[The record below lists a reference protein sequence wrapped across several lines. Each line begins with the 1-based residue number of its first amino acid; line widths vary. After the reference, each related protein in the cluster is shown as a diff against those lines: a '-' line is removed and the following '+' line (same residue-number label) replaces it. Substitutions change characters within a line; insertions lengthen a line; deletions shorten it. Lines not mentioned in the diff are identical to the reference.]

1 MAVQKTKTSI
11 RIGGASGYWGDS
23 NAAPAQLVEKGDID
37 YLVFDYLAEV
47 TMAILAKLKSRKE
60 DQGYAHDFVFGVM
73 KPLIGKIADKKIK
86 VIANAGGVNLE
97 ACRKALEQVCAE
109 AGVSLKIGTVEGDN
123 LLMREDELRALGVRE
138 MQSGAALPAKLMS
151 ANAYLGAFPIAAALD
166 AGADIVLPGR
176 CVDSAVSLAP
186 LVHEF
191 GWKPT
196 DYDRLAQGSLCGHLL
211 ECGAQVTGG
220 NFTDWK
226 DVEAGWEDVG
236 WPIAECFADG
246 SFIVTKPKNTGGA
259 VTPLTVGEQ
268 MLYEIGDPAAY
279 ILPDVVCD
287 FTGVI
292 MGPDGVDR
300 VRVEGAKGRMP
311 TRTYKVS
318 ATWPGGFRLVSS
330 SVIVG
335 YDAPQKARRVAQ
347 AVLAR
352 CGRML
357 ADAGL
362 PPYGDVA
369 IDVIGDETL
378 YGASADPRRTP
389 PREVVLR
396 VCVQHARPDACELF
410 AKESVGTALAM
421 TTGRCGIEAGRPS
434 ASPMVR
440 LFSFLIDKSFVTI
453 SVRIDGAEIPF
464 EPFLPP
470 KDHVDVVP
478 HARAADAPLPP
489 GRRIEV
495 PLIAL
500 AVARSG
506 DKGDGSNIGVIAR
519 KAEYL
524 PAIRASLTTDA
535 VKAYFAHYAKGQV
548 ERFDLPGINAVN
560 FLLANSLGGGGTS
573 SVRLDTQAKTYGQLL
588 LSIPV
593 SVPEAWGNELGVA

>member
-1 MAVQKTKTSI
+1 MAKSGKTSI

-23 NAAPAQLVEKGDID
+23 NAAPAQLVDHGNID

-73 KPLIGKIADKKIK
+73 KPLVKKIADRKIK

-97 ACRKALEQVCAE
+97 ACRKALEQVAKE
-109 AGVSLKIGTVEGDN
+109 AGVTLRIATVEGDN
-123 LLMREDELRALGVRE
+123 LLGREEELRGLGIRE
-138 MQSGAALPAKLMS
+138 MASGAELPAKLMS

-166 AGADIVLPGR
+166 AGADIVLTGR

-186 LVHEF
+186 LIHEF

-196 DYDRLAQGSLCGHLL
+196 DYDLLAQGSLCGHLL

-226 DVEAGWEDVG
+226 DVEAQWDDVG
-236 WPIAECFADG
+236 WPIAECSADG
-246 SFIVTKPKNTGGA
+246 AFVITKPANTGGL
-259 VTPLTVGEQ
+259 VSPLTVAEQ

-287 FTGVI
+287 FTAVTMKQAGR
-292 MGPDGVDR
+292 DR

-318 ATWPGGFRLVSS
+318 ATYPGGFRLVSS

-335 YDAPQKARRVAQ
+335 YDAPAKARRVAES
-347 AVLAR
+347 VLAR
-352 CGRML
+352 CNRML
-357 ADAGL
+357 KEAGL

-378 YGASADPRRTP
+378 YGASADPRRTA

-396 VCVQHARPDACELF
+396 TCVQHMRPEACELY

-421 TTGRCGIEAGRPS
+421 TTGRCGIDAGRPS

-440 LFSFLIDKSFVTI
+440 LFSFLIDKDFVKI
-453 SVRIDGAEIPF
+453 SVRVDGAEVPF
-464 EPFLPP
+464 APFLPP
-470 KDHVDVVP
+470 KDHVDVVEHP
-478 HARAADAPLPP
+478 AVADAPLAT
-489 GRRIEV
+489 GRKIEV

-519 KAEYL
+519 KAEYW
-524 PAIRASLTTDA
+524 PAIRASLTAEA
-535 VKAYFAHYAKGQV
+535 VKAYFAHYAKGKV
-548 ERFDLPGINAVN
+548 ERFDLPGVHAVN

-573 SVRLDTQAKTYGQLL
+573 SVRLDTQAKTFGQLL

-593 SVPEAWGNELGVA
+593 SVPEAWGNELGAS

>member
-1 MAVQKTKTSI
+1 MASDAKKSI

-23 NAAPAQLVEKGDID
+23 NAAPAQLVDKGNID

-47 TMAILAKLKSRKE
+47 TMAILAKLKSRKD
-60 DQGYAHDFVFGVM
+60 DQGYAHDFVYGVM
-73 KPLIGKIADKKIK
+73 KPLIKKIADKKIK

-97 ACRKALEQVCAE
+97 ACRKALEQVAQE
-109 AGVSLKIGTVEGDN
+109 AGVTLKIGTVEGDN
-123 LLMREDELRALGVRE
+123 LLAREDELRAMDIKE
-138 MQSGAALPAKLMS
+138 MQSGAPPPAKLMS
-151 ANAYLGAFPIAAALD
+151 VNAYLGAFPIAAALD
-166 AGADIVLPGR
+166 AGADIVLTGR

-186 LVHEF
+186 LIHEF

-196 DYDRLAQGSLCGHLL
+196 DYDLLAQGSLCGHLL

-236 WPIAECFADG
+236 WPVAECFADG
-246 SFIVTKPKNTGGA
+246 SFIVTKPEGTGGA
-259 VTPLTVGEQ
+259 VTPLTVAEQ

-287 FTGVI
+287 FTGVT
-292 MGPDGVDR
+292 MVPDGADR
-300 VRVEGAKGRMP
+300 VRVAGAKGRTP

-318 ATWPGGFRLVSS
+318 ATYPGGFRLVSS
-330 SVIVG
+330 SVIAG
-335 YDAPQKARRVAQ
+335 YDAPLKARRVAA
-347 AVLAR
+347 AVLNR
-352 CGRML
+352 VGKML

-362 PPYGDVA
+362 APFGDVA
-369 IDVIGDETL
+369 VDVIGDEAL

-396 VCVQHARPDACELF
+396 VCVQHARPEACELF

-421 TTGRCGIEAGRPS
+421 TTGRCAIDAGRPS

-440 LFSFLIDKSFVTI
+440 LYSFLIDKAFVKI
-453 SVRIDGAEIPF
+453 SVRLDGAEIPF
-464 EPFLPP
+464 APFLPP
-470 KDHVDVVP
+470 KDHVDVVTHP
-478 HARAADAPLPP
+478 TVADTPLPA

-495 PLIAL
+495 PLVRL

-519 KAEYL
+519 RPDYW
-524 PAIRASLTTDA
+524 PAIRASLTADA
-535 VKAYFAHYAKGQV
+535 VKAYFAHYAKGEVQ
-548 ERFDLPGINAVN
+548 RFDLPGVHAVN
-560 FLLANSLGGGGTS
+560 FLLHNSLGGGGTS
-573 SVRLDTQAKTYGQLL
+573 SVRLDTQAKTFGQLL

-593 SVPEAWGNELGVA
+593 SVPEAWSNELGAA

>member
-1 MAVQKTKTSI
+1 MTKTPKTSI

-23 NAAPAQLVEKGDID
+23 NAAPAQLVDKGNID

-73 KPLIGKIADKKIK
+73 KPLIRKIADKKIK

-109 AGVSLKIGTVEGDN
+109 AGVTLKIGTVEGDN
-123 LLMREDELRALGVRE
+123 LLAREDELRSLGFKE
-138 MQSGAALPAKLMS
+138 MQSGADMPAKLMS

-166 AGADIVLPGR
+166 AGADIVLTGR

-186 LVHEF
+186 LIHEF

-196 DYDRLAQGSLCGHLL
+196 DYDLLSQGALCGHLL

-226 DVEAGWEDVG
+226 ESEAGWEDVG

-246 SFIVTKPKNTGGA
+246 GFVVTKPEGTGG
-259 VTPLTVGEQ
+259 VVSPFSVGEQ

-287 FTGVI
+287 FTRVT
-292 MGPDGVDR
+292 MKQDGKDR
-300 VRVEGAKGRMP
+300 VRVEGARGRMP

-318 ATWPGGFRLVSS
+318 ATYPGGFRLVSS

-335 YDAPQKARRVAQ
+335 FDAPQKARRVAE

-352 CGRML
+352 TGKML
-357 ADAGL
+357 AAAGL
-362 PPYGDVA
+362 SPYGDVA
-369 IDVIGDETL
+369 VDVIGDQAL
-378 YGASADPRRTP
+378 YGASADPRRP
-389 PREVVLR
+389 VPREVVLR
-396 VCVQHARPDACELF
+396 ICVQHARPEACELF

-421 TTGRCGIEAGRPS
+421 TTGRCGIDSGRPS
-434 ASPMVR
+434 ASPMVK
-440 LFSFLIDKSFVTI
+440 LFSFLIDKALVPI
-453 SVRIDGAEIPF
+453 SVRIDGVETPF
-464 EPFLPP
+464 TPFLPP
-470 KDHVDVVP
+470 KDYVDATPAIAV
-478 HARAADAPLPP
+478 AEKPLPA
-489 GRRIEV
+489 GRRIDV

-506 DKGDGSNIGVIAR
+506 DKGDGSNIGIIAR
-519 KAEYL
+519 KPEYL
-524 PAIRASLTTDA
+524 DAIRASVTADA
-535 VKAYFAHYAKGQV
+535 VKAYFAHYTKGKV
-548 ERFDLPGINAVN
+548 ERFDLPGMHALN
-560 FLLANSLGGGGTS
+560 FLMHSSLGGGGTS
-573 SVRLDTQAKTYGQLL
+573 SVRLDTQAKTFGQLL

-593 SVPEAWGNELGVA
+593 SVPEAWGNELGAA

>member
-1 MAVQKTKTSI
+1 MAATAGKSI

-23 NAAPAQLVEKGDID
+23 NAAPAQLVDKGNID

-73 KPLIGKIADKKIK
+73 KPLIKKIADKKIK

-97 ACRKALEQVCAE
+97 ACRKALEQVAKE

-123 LLMREDELRALGVRE
+123 LLDREAELRALNLKDF
-138 MQSGAALPAKLMS
+138 QSGADMPAKLMS

-166 AGADIVLPGR
+166 AGADIVLTGR

-186 LVHEF
+186 FIHAF

-196 DYDRLAQGSLCGHLL
+196 DYDLLAQGSLCGHLL
-211 ECGAQVTGG
+211 ECGAQVSGG

-226 DVEAGWEDVG
+226 DVEAGWDDVG
-236 WPIAECFADG
+236 WPIAECYADG
-246 SFIVTKPKNTGGA
+246 SFVVTKPDNTGGA

-279 ILPDVVCD
+279 LLPDVACD
-287 FTGVI
+287 FTAVTMVQEGK
-292 MGPDGVDR
+292 DR
-300 VRVEGAKGRMP
+300 VRVDGAKGRMP

-318 ATWPGGFRLVSS
+318 ATYAGGFRLVSS

-335 YDAPQKARRVAQ
+335 YDAPQKARRLAE
-347 AVLAR
+347 ALLAR
-352 CGRML
+352 CNRML

-362 PPYGDVA
+362 PPYGDVSV
-369 IDVIGDETL
+369 DVIGDEAL
-378 YGASADPRRTP
+378 YGVSADPKRP
-389 PREVVLR
+389 QPREVVLR
-396 VCVQHARPDACELF
+396 MCVQHMRPEACELF
-410 AKESVGTALAM
+410 AREGVGTALA
-421 TTGRCGIEAGRPS
+421 TSTGRCGIDAGRPS

-440 LFSFLIDKSFVTI
+440 LFSFLLDKGFVDI
-453 SVRIDGAEIPF
+453 SVKIDGKAVAF
-464 EPFLPP
+464 APFLPP
-470 KDHVDVVP
+470 QDHVDRPPHPVV
-478 HARAADAPLPP
+478 ADKAPPS
-489 GRRIEV
+489 GRTIDV
-495 PLIAL
+495 PLIKL

-519 KAEYL
+519 KPEYL
-524 PAIRASLTTDA
+524 PAIRAAVTADA
-535 VKAYFAHYAKGQV
+535 VKAYFAHYAKGKV

-560 FLLANSLGGGGTS
+560 FLLNNSLGGGGTS
-573 SVRLDTQAKTYGQLL
+573 SVRLDTQAKTFGQLL

-593 SVPEAWGNELGVA
+593 SVPEAWGNELGAA

>member
-1 MAVQKTKTSI
+1 MAKAPKTSI

-23 NAAPAQLVEKGDID
+23 NAAPAQLVEHGNID

-73 KPLIGKIADKKIK
+73 KPLIGKIAEKKIK

-97 ACRKALEQVCAE
+97 ACRKALEQVAKE
-109 AGVSLKIGTVEGDN
+109 AGVTLKIGTVEGDN
-123 LLMREDELRALGVRE
+123 LLDREAELRALDVKDF
-138 MQSGAALPAKLMS
+138 QSGAAMPAKLMS

-166 AGADIVLPGR
+166 AGADIVLTGR

-186 LVHEF
+186 LIHEF

-196 DYDRLAQGSLCGHLL
+196 DYDHLAQGSLCGHLL

-220 NFTDWK
+220 NFTDWR
-226 DVEAGWEDVG
+226 DVEAGWDDVG

-246 SFIVTKPKNTGGA
+246 SFIVTKPEKTGGA

-268 MLYEIGDPAAY
+268 MLYEIGDPSAY

-287 FTGVI
+287 FTGVK
-292 MGPDGVDR
+292 MTQDGKDR
-300 VRVEGAKGRMP
+300 VKVTGATGRMP

-318 ATWPGGFRLVSS
+318 ATYPGGFRLVSS

-335 YDAPQKARRVAQ
+335 YDAPQKARRVAE
-347 AVLAR
+347 AVLKR
-352 CGRML
+352 CERML
-357 ADAGL
+357 KDAGL
-362 PPYGDVA
+362 PPYGA
-369 IDVIGDETL
+369 TEIDVIGDESL
-378 YGASADPRRTP
+378 YGASADPHRP
-389 PREVVLR
+389 APREVVLR
-396 VCVQHARPDACELF
+396 VCVQHMRPEACDLF
-410 AKESVGTALAM
+410 AKESVGTALA
-421 TTGRCGIEAGRPS
+421 TSTGRCGIDAGRPS

-440 LFSFLIDKSFVTI
+440 LFSFLLDKEFVGI
-453 SVRIDGAEIPF
+453 SVKVDGAEVSF
-464 EPFLPP
+464 APFLPP
-470 KDHVDVVP
+470 KDHKDKVVHP
-478 HARAADAPLPP
+478 HVEDGALPG
-489 GRRIEV
+489 GRKIEV
-495 PLIAL
+495 PLIRL

-524 PAIRASLTTDA
+524 PAIRASLTADA
-535 VKAYFAHYAKGQV
+535 VKSYFVHYAKGAV
-548 ERFDLPGINAVN
+548 ERYDLPGINAVN
-560 FLLANSLGGGGTS
+560 FVLNNSLGGGGTS
-573 SVRLDTQAKTYGQLL
+573 SVRLDTQAKTFGQLL

-593 SVPEAWGNELGVA
+593 SVPEAWGNELGAA